1 MKKGTKTDSPIEMP
15 YGKFKG
21 KIMEEIPSKY
31 LHWVAENFDN
41 EAIYEAADKEWQWR
55 EKYNQHWN

>member
-1 MKKGTKTDSPIEMP
+1 MNKPIEMP

-41 EAIYEAADKEWQWR
+41 EDICEAADKEWQWR
-55 EKYNQHWN
+55 EKYNQHWEE